1 MKVKIV
7 HLYFKIFLLR
17 SASYLQVFAHW
28 NEVHTWLELFIFGHS
43 FLCILQSSVLV
54 SNRHLDSSR
63 VLFRSTFEWNQSVQ
77 VLLLQFSYFFLDD
90 VWNILHMTLETA
102 LKWLVLGV
110 NAKFECPPRFTL
122 PLFIYF
128 SGRPSIES
136 FYR

>member
-90 VWNILHMTLETA
+90 VGNILHMTLEKA
-102 LKWLVLGV
+102 LKWLVFRSKCKV
-110 NAKFECPPRFTL
+110 WVSTK
-122 PLFIYF
+122 IYF
-128 SGRPSIES
+128 ATFHLFFGQALNWNLL
-136 FYR
+136 